1 MRAFIL
7 AHKTD
12 PVIVALP
19 FSDRLFISVRE
30 RTLEDTK
37 ALRKKIVRLSAVH
50 GSEEEGSE
58 SQM

>member
-19 FSDRLFISVRE
+19 FSDRLFISFGE

-37 ALRKKIVRLSAVH
+37 ALSKKSIRMSAVH
-50 GSEEEGSE
+50 GNEEEGSE